1 MKLVILSIGDETFS
15 VPVDSVQ
22 LLNKEIEKVPTK
34 IKFDGAVFPVLKHP
48 FIEKTVADTMQQ
60 QAEQTISLSEQ
71 TISDLNSQ
79 ITTLQQKLESI
90 KSEVAT
96 LVNHLNAD

>member
-22 LLNKEIEKVPTK
+22 LLNKEIENAPSK
-34 IKFDGAVFPVLKHP
+34 IKFDGAVLPVLKHP
-48 FIEKTVADTMQQ
+48 FIEKTVAETMQQ
-60 QAEQTISLSEQ
+60 QADQTISE
-71 TISDLNSQ
+71 LNTK

-96 LVNHLNAD
+96 LVNHLDAD

>member
-34 IKFDGAVFPVLKHP
+34 IKFDGAILPVLKHP
-48 FIEKTVADTMQQ
+48 FIEKTVVDTMQQ
-60 QAEQTISLSEQ
+60 QAEQTISV
-71 TISDLNSQ
+71 LNSQ
-79 ITTLQQKLESI
+79 ISTLQQKLESI

-96 LVNHLNAD
+96 LANHLNAD

>member
-22 LLNKEIEKVPTK
+22 LLNKEIEKIPPK
-34 IKFDGAVFPVLKHP
+34 IKFDGAVLPVLKHP
-48 FIEKTVADTMQQ
+48 FIEKTVVDELQQ
-60 QAEQTISLSEQ
+60 QSAQTIAVLNAQ
-71 TISDLNSQ
+71 IS
-79 ITTLQQKLESI
+79 TLQQKLESI

-96 LVNHLNAD
+96 LVNHLDAD